1 MKRLIDEWEQLGVN
15 PIPWGAKLLDIGL
28 PIKQYCALSANLSPI
43 FLVKSK
49 CEPLQYSRFDSVSVS
64 KFREKNGDW
73 STVFELLDGHYLSEF
88 ATLCNDMRYS
98 IQETRNELDAQQMQ
112 WQAYEDWIDFYRA
125 SRTFSIEAARGLFG
139 ELTFLKNH
147 VSRLVGW
154 DSAIESW
161 QGPLGAAQD
170 FVTPGFNAFE
180 VKTVRASS
188 AKVKISSEN
197 QLNFDGRLTLVIY
210 RLMSNERAT
219 NAISLQTL
227 IDECCQSLTA
237 SQSRALE
244 KLIAKTGYSEDSRI
258 AQNTLFEISEAT
270 FYDAQNASF
279 PKIATSEVHPALS
292 QVSYSLSIPQIA
304 TFEIE
309 TLTS

>member
-1 MKRLIDEWEQLGVN
+1 MNRLMDEWGKLGVN

-28 PIKQYCALSANLSPI
+28 PIKQYCALSAQLSPI

-49 CEPLQYSRFDSVSVS
+49 SEPQYYSRFDSVAVS
-64 KFREKNGDW
+64 KFRENNGDW
-73 STVFELLDGHYLSEF
+73 ATVFELLDGNYLAEF
-88 ATLCNDMRYS
+88 ATLCNDMRNS
-98 IQETRNELDAQQMQ
+98 IQESRNELEAQQMQ
-112 WQAYEDWIDFYRA
+112 WQAYEDWIDFYRT

-147 VSRLVGW
+147 ISRLVGW
-154 DSAIESW
+154 DGALESW

-170 FVTPGFNAFE
+170 FVTPGFHAFE

-197 QLNFDGRLTLVIY
+197 QLNFDGQLTLVIY
-210 RLMSNERAT
+210 RLQSNENAV
-219 NAISLQTL
+219 NAITL
-227 IDECCQSLTA
+227 PILIEQCCQALTE
-237 SQSRALE
+237 SQSRALK
-244 KLIAKTGYSEDSRI
+244 KLIANTGYAADSQI
-258 AQNTLFEISEAT
+258 AQNTLFEISEAK
-270 FYDAQNASF
+270 FYDAQNSNF

-309 TLTS
+309 TPTT